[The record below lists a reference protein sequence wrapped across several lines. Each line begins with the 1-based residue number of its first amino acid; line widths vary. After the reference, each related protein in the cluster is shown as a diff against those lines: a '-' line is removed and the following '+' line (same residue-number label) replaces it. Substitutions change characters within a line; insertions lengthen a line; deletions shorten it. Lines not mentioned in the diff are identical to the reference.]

1 MAKISRPIV
10 YSALGA
16 VVVYTIIVLTQPDAP
31 VVKHKVRVT
40 SGHAQASAD
49 AFTDED
55 LKAHFAR
62 YAISDR
68 NPFLPAL
75 LPGKDLAKIT
85 KAVVAAAPS
94 GWALTGVNVING
106 IPNALLENGKTSDS
120 VFLQPGDRWQGLR
133 VAEIGSDTV
142 TFVNALGQQ
151 THLGFRVEKEINPNG
166 TAGPGGNGS
175 PFHLPPGVGPL
186 PPMPVGPG
194 NMSPMPPMG
203 RH

>member
-10 YSALGA
+10 YSVVGAA
-16 VVVYTIIVLTQPDAP
+16 VVYAIVVLTQPDAP
-31 VVKHKVRVT
+31 VAKHKVHIT
-40 SGHAQASAD
+40 SHAHTSAD

-55 LKAHFAR
+55 LNAHFTR
-62 YAISDR
+62 YAVSAR

-75 LPGKDLAKIT
+75 VLGKDVVKP
-85 KAVVAAAPS
+85 KAVAPATPG
-94 GWALTGVNVING
+94 GWALTGINVING
-106 IPNALLENGKTSDS
+106 VPNALLENGKTSDS

-133 VAEIGSDTV
+133 VLGIGADAV

-151 THLGFRVEKEINPNG
+151 THLGFRAEKEIKPDG
-166 TAGPGGNGS
+166 AGPNGS

-194 NMSPMPPMG
+194 NMMPGQMPPMG
-203 RH
+203 GR